1 MHTIMV
7 IGGGLLLLAIMA
19 LVGRMSGH
27 LIAALLLFLPVWLA
41 AACYNMWIGVSKAG
55 YSVTEELPML
65 ALVFSVPA
73 AVALFAWWRLSRG

>member
-41 AACYNMWIGVSKAG
+41 AACYNMWWVIAR
-55 YSVTEELPML
+55 
-65 ALVFSVPA
+65 A
-73 AVALFAWWRLSRG
+73 AD